1 MKITVTLSFQN
12 KETIPM
18 FSLSGFG
25 DQSQLKWAGFNKE
38 FDPMFASDYSP
49 SKGPGFRREF
59 DPVFA
64 SDYSSSKGPGFRREF
79 DPRFA
84 SDYSP
89 SKGPGFRKDISPVK
103 PSNRQGKKAL
113 KASIQK
119 LASPTHPTVSP
130 RLPDLHPSRSGS
142 RSRHLQPSF
151 QRLEA
156 QLRSVSFSHGG
167 LLNVVRKRTE
177 DMVNINKEMIQL
189 MRARD
194 EVMIQ
199 LKNGLL
205 EAIHCNQF
213 LRSNFKQQY
222 HQQPQPQQYS
232 HNPPPSTTASSTK
245 PKPPTPPPKPVI
257 TKQMQTLQDDSEVEF
272 LFEEKATEEQVAR
285 ARKFL
290 LPDHFYLYENKPPCP
305 GCIGCEDEDRDKDT
319 TDASLSELFQRMK
332 LV

>member
-1 MKITVTLSFQN
+1 MLSYEASCRKSLALYDLRAISTQTWDPHDL
-12 KETIPM
+12 ETIPM

-199 LKNGLL
+199 LKMIQRLNS
-205 EAIHCNQF
+205 C
-213 LRSNFKQQY
+213 LRRRRLKNK
-222 HQQPQPQQYS
+222 S
-232 HNPPPSTTASSTK
+232 HEHGSSCYPITSTCTRTNHPAPAALVVKTK
-245 PKPPTPPPKPVI
+245 I
-257 TKQMQTLQDDSEVEF
+257 ATKIQLMPAYQSCFRE
-272 LFEEKATEEQVAR
+272 
-285 ARKFL
+285 
-290 LPDHFYLYENKPPCP
+290 
-305 GCIGCEDEDRDKDT
+305 
-319 TDASLSELFQRMK
+319 
-332 LV
+332 